1 MFKSTYNNII
11 IVIALLF
18 CCVHVVRGQETLLVG
33 QVFNNADEMPIV
45 NASIYFKNTNIG
57 TTTGEEGY
65 FLLRHMG
72 EERVLIVSCV
82 GYKTREIKIKAG
94 QMAGLQI
101 GLTEQNNQLQ
111 DIFVVPG
118 ANPALPLLDK
128 VRAGKANYY
137 NAMLGATYDTQTES
151 LILLNRINQRHLSK
165 KIYEQLAVGNLAQSD
180 SSLTVPLHALTETHA
195 YQVPQKTLTK
205 RTLRGGKALPESMF
219 ATLLNDS
226 EVDLNIYDNSL
237 VVFNRPFVSPLA
249 TTAKS
254 FYQFFLT
261 DSLQTDSS
269 KIYRINF
276 RPKNPKQ
283 LCFVGHMWIN
293 GSDFSIKSIEADMSG
308 QANINFIRRLQIQ
321 QNFGQLKGY
330 SANSKMLTAN
340 MYYDAL
346 ADSSNRKPEIF
357 IHRKMIFDYSKS
369 QNDTAL
375 LGNFA
380 GSTYQADSIEKR
392 LDNMANTPLLR
403 TATYIANVLIT
414 GYLPIG
420 PVDIGKVQHI
430 ARTSQ
435 EEGFR
440 LTLPF
445 RTNEKLFSNFSVMG
459 HAGYG
464 FGNNKL
470 KYAAGAQYLL
480 PWAKRTIVGMK
491 YTDDYRRIDYD
502 YHDIVLRESPLL
514 SGDEDI
520 ANTIFA
526 LRKATQLHQRKEL
539 DFWLKHD
546 WSANFETS
554 LQASSRTLLAQ
565 NQFLAFETP
574 SGQQHNAFNYQSLTL
589 NARVSKNEK
598 FINDFLERIYL
609 YNTQPV
615 LYATA
620 EIGQYAYNDAFKNFG
635 RLKLSLKHQVR
646 LDHFQWNYLLETGAV
661 LGAVAYPLLKIP
673 AGSET
678 WGFKRYQFN
687 LMSYREYAADKYVA
701 MHNEISLN
709 GFIMNEIPLI
719 KHLNLRELFT
729 AKLFY
734 GALNNKHQAIY
745 LLPTDAFTT
754 SNKPYVELGAGVSN
768 FLGIFTAQFVWRLTD
783 RHRPDVEK
791 WGVRTGIKVSF

>member
-1 MFKSTYNNII
+1 MFKNYTII
-11 IVIALLF
+11 ITILALF
-18 CCVHVVRGQETLLVG
+18 CAVPITYAQETLLVG
-33 QVFNNADEMPIV
+33 QVLNKADQSPIT
-45 NASIYFKNTNIG
+45 NASVYFKNTNIG
-57 TTTGEEGY
+57 TSTGDEGY
-65 FLLRHMG
+65 FLLRHVG
-72 EERVLIVSCV
+72 SQNTLVVSSV
-82 GYKTREIKIKAG
+82 GYKTREIRIKPG

-101 GLTEQNNQLQ
+101 ELTEQNTQLQ
-111 DIFVVPG
+111 DIFIVPG

-128 VRAGKANYY
+128 VRAAKNKYY
-137 NAMLGATYDTQTES
+137 NSMPGATFETETES
-151 LILLNRINQRHLSK
+151 LVLLNKLNQRHLSK
-165 KIYEQLAVGNLAQSD
+165 KIYEQLAIGNLNAND
-180 SSLTVPLHALTETHA
+180 SVLTLPLYALSETHSCE
-195 YQVPQKTLTK
+195 VPKSTLIARK
-205 RTLRGGKALPESMF
+205 LRGGNALPESMF
-219 ATLLNDS
+219 TTLLADS
-226 EVDLNIYDNSL
+226 EVELNIYDNSL

-249 TTAKS
+249 TTANS
-254 FYQFFLT
+254 FYQFFLS
-261 DSLQTDSS
+261 DSTLNDTS

-276 RPKNPKQ
+276 RPKNPKH
-283 LCFVGHMWIN
+283 LCFTGHMWIDGN
-293 GSDFSIKSIEADMSG
+293 DYSLQSFVADMSA
-308 QANINFIRRLQIQ
+308 QANINFVRRLQLQ
-321 QNFGQLKGY
+321 QQFSNSKGY
-330 SANSKMLTAN
+330 TAHSKSITAN
-340 MYYDAL
+340 MYFDAL

-357 IHRKMIFDYSKS
+357 VHRNRLYDYNKS
-369 QNDTAL
+369 QYERANIMH
-375 LGNFA
+375 FA
-380 GSTYQADSIEKR
+380 GSQYSADSIDAR
-392 LDNMANTPLLR
+392 LHNMAQTPLLR
-403 TATYIANVLIT
+403 TATYIANVFIT

-430 ARTSQ
+430 ARTSK
-435 EEGFR
+435 EEGLR

-445 RTNEKLFSNFSVMG
+445 RTNEKLFPNFSIMG

-464 FGNNKL
+464 FSNKKI

-480 PWAKRTIVGMK
+480 PWAKRTIVGAK
-491 YTDDYRRIDYD
+491 YTNDYRRIDYD

-539 DFWLKHD
+539 DFWVKHD
-546 WSANFETS
+546 WNANFETS

-565 NQFLAFETP
+565 DQFLTFATP
-574 SGQQHNAFNYQSLTL
+574 SGQQHNALNYQSLTF
-589 NARVSKNEK
+589 NARISKNEK

-620 EIGQYAYNDAFKNFG
+620 EIGKYAYYDAFKNFG
-635 RLKLSLKHQVR
+635 RIKLSLKQQVR

-661 LGAVAYPLLKIP
+661 LGSVAYPLLKIP

-734 GALNNKHQAIY
+734 GALSNKHQAIY
-745 LLPTDAFTT
+745 LLPTDAFNT

-768 FLGIFTAQFVWRLTD
+768 FLGIFSAQFVWRLTD

-791 WGVRTGIKVSF
+791 WGLRTGIKVSF